1 MVSDCSVSII
11 KVFGID
17 MNATTGDVIVKIFII
32 LYDLILV
39 AGTAYLV
46 TFHDWSLWTF
56 LITICFFI
64 TTKRSD
70 DSEKKE

>member
-1 MVSDCSVSII
+1 MS
-11 KVFGID
+11 
-17 MNATTGDVIVKIFII
+17 TTAGDVIVKIFIL

-46 TFHDWSLWTF
+46 TIYEWSMWTF
-56 LITICFFI
+56 LLTICFFI

-70 DSEKKE
+70 DGERKE